1 MGKHQISALLAP
13 VEQILGKSST
23 GPLWK
28 KSIRRPWS
36 KVLSYTCTMTQKYI

>member
-28 KSIRRPWS
+28 KSIRRP
-36 KVLSYTCTMTQKYI
+36 